1 MSQINQIWKR
11 ELVIQ
16 TKKIPNTSGLVK
28 KTDCN
33 TKISEVE
40 SKISSISGLVTTSA
54 LNADE
59 NKITDVNNLLK
70 KKIL

>member
-1 MSQINQIWKR
+1 M
-11 ELVIQ
+11 IQ
-16 TKKIPNTSGLVK
+16 TKKVPNTSGLVK

-54 LNADE
+54 LNANE